1 MRPRIPRAA
10 PPASRRL
17 LLAGALALA
26 VPRLGRGAPGPSEP
40 VDVLLLLAAD
50 VSRSMDEEESRLQ
63 RRGYADALRD
73 PRVQAAMTD
82 GPHGAVAIAYLE
94 WSGPEHQVL
103 VLPWT
108 RIASPAEA
116 EAPAARLLAAP
127 PTIGTWTSIA
137 AALDRGRALIE
148 AAPFAAGRRVIDVS
162 GDGSNNAGGAVEE
175 ARDRA
180 VGAGIVVNGLPVM
193 RDGPAGPRIEG
204 MSLPLD
210 HYYREQV
217 TGGQGSFV
225 LPAEDF
231 RAFGDA
237 VRRKLILEIA
247 EGGGAAGDA
256 A

>member
-1 MRPRIPRAA
+1 MRRSSHGPGATRRQVLAGSLAFAA
-10 PPASRRL
+10 PH
-17 LLAGALALA
+17 LA
-26 VPRLGRGAPGPSEP
+26 RGAPGPQAA

-50 VSRSMDEEESRLQ
+50 VSRSMDEEEARLQ
-63 RRGYADALRD
+63 RRGYADALGD

-82 GPHGAVAIAYLE
+82 GPGGAVAIAYLE

-108 RIASPAEA
+108 RIA
-116 EAPAARLLAAP
+116 APSDALACAARLLAAP
-127 PTIGTWTSIA
+127 PAIGTWTSIA
-137 AALDRGRALIE
+137 AALDHGRRLIE
-148 AAPFAAGRRVIDVS
+148 AAPFAADRRVIDVS

-180 VGAGIVVNGLPVM
+180 VAAGIVVNGLPVM
-193 RDGPAGPRIEG
+193 RDGPAGPRLEG
-204 MSLPLD
+204 LSLPLD
-210 HYYREQV
+210 LYYREQV

-247 EGGGAAGDA
+247 GGDTRAAGLG
-256 A
+256 